1 MFRTYKY
8 RLKPTKAQAAELES
22 WLHVTRELYNA
33 ALEERRDAWRRQRKS
48 ISRLDQQGQI
58 SDIRRDNSDAAA
70 VPIVALRGVLRRI
83 ELAFQAFFRRCKAG
97 EKPGYPR
104 FKTAHRWDSI
114 IFENACDPKLIDSKR
129 VKIPFLGK
137 VRLSLHR
144 PLEGTPKTLKLKRS
158 VGKWYVLIGCED
170 VPAKPL
176 PATGTEVGI
185 DLGLTHFVATSDG
198 ELFDNPRP
206 LRAARLVLERAQ
218 RRVSRRKKGSN
229 RRRKAVALLAKH
241 HARVA
246 NIRRENHIRIARSLV
261 ARYDVVHVEK
271 LNIEGLAKSA
281 LSKHIHD
288 AGWSS
293 FRHWLDCKAEEA
305 GRRVVEKDPRGTS
318 QMCSQCGSVE
328 KKTLAVRIH
337 RCGGCGFVENR
348 DVNAAINILRAG
360 LARRPE
366 APVVKGPRR
375 PEKSASDAER
385 ASRSG

>member
-8 RLKPTKAQAAELES
+8 RLKPTKTQAATLES
-22 WLHVTRELYNA
+22 WLQVTRELYNA
-33 ALEERRDAWRRQRKS
+33 ALEERRDAWRKQRKS
-48 ISRLDQQGQI
+48 ISRFDQQAQI
-58 SDIRRDNSDAAA
+58 AEIRRERQDAAN

-83 ELAFQAFFRRCKAG
+83 ELAFQDFFRRCKAG
-97 EKPGYPR
+97 EKLGYPR
-104 FKTAHRWDSI
+104 FKSARRWDSF
-114 IFENACDPKLIDSKR
+114 IFENACDPKLIDGKR
-129 VKIPFLGK
+129 IKIPFLGK
-137 VRLSLHR
+137 IRVSLHR

-170 VPAKPL
+170 VLAKPL

-206 LRAARLVLERAQ
+206 LRTARLVLERAQ

-246 NIRRENHIRIARSLV
+246 NIRREHHIRVARSLV

-271 LNIEGLAKSA
+271 LNIDGLVKSA
-281 LSKHIHD
+281 LSKHIYD

-305 GRRVVEKDPRGTS
+305 GRRVIEKDPRGTS
-318 QMCSQCGSVE
+318 QMCSACGAVE
-328 KKTLAVRIH
+328 KKTLAVRVH

-360 LARRPE
+360 PARRPE
-366 APVVKGPRR
+366 APACRGPRR
-375 PEKSASDAER
+375 PEKSASDAQK
-385 ASRSG
+385 ASFGG